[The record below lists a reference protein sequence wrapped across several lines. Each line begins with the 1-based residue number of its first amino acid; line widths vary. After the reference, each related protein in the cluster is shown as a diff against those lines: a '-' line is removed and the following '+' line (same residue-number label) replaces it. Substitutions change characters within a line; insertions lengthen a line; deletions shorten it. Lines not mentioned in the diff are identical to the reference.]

1 MGGETSSLDILHT
14 ITKLRRGEVD
24 LLKYV
29 GSFCDRIEAEDP
41 KIHALVPGT
50 FDRAR
55 CLKQASKL
63 LEQYPDPEAR
73 PPLFGVPVG
82 VKDIFRVAG
91 FPTRAGSKLPAELF
105 AGEEAT
111 CVSRLKG
118 AGAIIMGKTETTEF
132 AWMEPGPTRNPHNLE
147 HTPGGSS
154 SGSAAGVAAGFFP
167 FALGTQTAGS
177 IIRPAAYCGI
187 VGFKPTF
194 GRIPVSGVIPFS
206 PSADQVG
213 FFCEDPSGVGIF
225 ASILAEDWQ
234 SPFES
239 HQERQPVLGVPEG
252 PYLAQ
257 AAENAREH
265 FERGLTMLIG
275 AGYPIKRIDCL
286 SDIEMVNQCHR
297 RMIAAEM
304 ARVHSVWFKSYTHL
318 YRKRTVETIEQG
330 LAIADDE
337 LERLRSGRLPFREE
351 LEQLTRSEKIDCW
364 ICPSTTDHA
373 PPGLESTGSPTMN
386 IPWTYAGL
394 PTISLPAGMDS
405 SGLPLGI
412 QVVGR
417 YRKDEDLVVAAEGI
431 FPIISAG

>member
-1 MGGETSSLDILHT
+1 LNTLHT
-14 ITKLRRGEVD
+14 ITALRRGEVD
-24 LLKYV
+24 LLKYER
-29 GSFCDRIEAEDP
+29 SLCDRIEAEDP
-41 KIHALVPGT
+41 KIQALVPGT

-55 CLKQASKL
+55 VLNHASKL
-63 LEQYPDPEAR
+63 LEQYPDPKTR

-105 AGEEAT
+105 EGEESM

-132 AWMEPGPTRNPHNLE
+132 AWMEPAPTRNPHNLE

-187 VGFKPTF
+187 VGFKPSF
-194 GRIPVSGVIPFS
+194 GRIPTSGVIPFS
-206 PSADQVG
+206 PSADHVG
-213 FFCEDPSGVGIF
+213 FFCEEPSGVGIF

-234 SPFES
+234 SPLEG
-239 HQERQPVLGVPEG
+239 HQERRLVLGVPEG
-252 PYLAQ
+252 PYLTQ

-265 FERGLTMLIG
+265 FERGLTKLIG
-275 AGYPIKRIDCL
+275 AGYSIKRIDCL
-286 SDIEMVNQCHR
+286 SDIETVNHRHR
-297 RMIAAEM
+297 RMIAAEL
-304 ARVHSVWFKSYTHL
+304 ARVHFTWFTSYRHL

-330 LAIADDE
+330 FTIADDE
-337 LERLRSGRLPFREE
+337 LQRLRSGRLAFREE
-351 LEQLTRSEKIDCW
+351 LEQLMRSERIACW

-394 PTISLPAGMDS
+394 PTISLPAGLDRA
-405 SGLPLGI
+405 GLPLGI

-417 YRKDEDLVVAAEGI
+417 HRKDEDLVVAAEEM
-431 FPIISAG
+431 FPIILAG

>member
-1 MGGETSSLDILHT
+1 
-14 ITKLRRGEVD
+14 
-24 LLKYV
+24 LLKHV
-29 GSFCDRIEAEDP
+29 SRLCDRIEAEDP

-55 CLKQASKL
+55 CLKQASGL

-73 PPLFGVPVG
+73 PFLFGVPVG

-91 FPTRAGSKLPAELF
+91 YPTRAGSKLPAELF
-105 AGEEAT
+105 AGEEAM
-111 CVSRLKG
+111 CVSRLKV

-177 IIRPAAYCGI
+177 ITRPAAYCGI
-187 VGFKPTF
+187 VGFKPSF
-194 GRIPVSGVIPFS
+194 GRIPTSGVIPFS
-206 PSADQVG
+206 PSADHVG
-213 FFCEDPSGVGIF
+213 FFCEEPSGVGIF
-225 ASILAEDWQ
+225 AAFLAEGWRLPSE
-234 SPFES
+234 SP
-239 HQERQPVLGVPEG
+239 QQVRPVLGVPEG
-252 PYLAQ
+252 PYLTQ
-257 AAENAREH
+257 AAKNAREY
-265 FERGLTMLIG
+265 FERGLMKLIS

-286 SDIEMVNQCHR
+286 SDIESVNQCHR

-304 ARVHSVWFKSYTHL
+304 TRVHSAWFKSYGHL

-330 LAIADDE
+330 LTTSE
-337 LERLRSGRLPFREE
+337 TQLERLRSGRLPFREE
-351 LEQLTRSEKIDCW
+351 LEQLMRSERIDCW

-373 PPGLESTGSPTMN
+373 PAGLESTGSPTMN
-386 IPWTYAGL
+386 VPWTYAGL

-417 YRKDEDLVVAAEGI
+417 YRKDEDLLVAAEGM

>member
-1 MGGETSSLDILHT
+1 LNNLHT
-14 ITKLRRGEVD
+14 VSALRGGEVD
-24 LLKYV
+24 LLEHLR
-29 GSFCDRIEAEDP
+29 SLCDRIEVEDS
-41 KIHALVPGT
+41 KIHALVPRT

-55 CLKQASKL
+55 ILNHASKL
-63 LEQYPDPEAR
+63 LEQHPDPKTR

-105 AGEEAT
+105 EGEEAT

-118 AGAIIMGKTETTEF
+118 AGVIIMGKTETTEF
-132 AWMEPGPTRNPHNLE
+132 AWMEPAPTRNPRNLE

-154 SGSAAGVAAGFFP
+154 SGSAAGVAAGFFL

-187 VGFKPTF
+187 VGFKPSF
-194 GRIPVSGVIPFS
+194 GRIPTSGVIPFS
-206 PSADQVG
+206 PSADHVG
-213 FFCEDPSGVGIF
+213 FFCEEPSGVGIF

-234 SPFES
+234 SPLEK
-239 HQERQPVLGVPEG
+239 HRERRPALGVPEG
-252 PYLAQ
+252 PYLTQ

-265 FERGLTMLIG
+265 FERGLTKLIG
-275 AGYPIKRIDCL
+275 AGYAIKRIDCL
-286 SDIEMVNQCHR
+286 SDIETVNHCHR
-297 RMIAAEM
+297 RMITAEM
-304 ARVHSVWFKSYTHL
+304 ARVHSARFASYRNL

-330 LAIADDE
+330 LTIADDE
-337 LERLRSGRLPFREE
+337 LERLRSGRLAFRED
-351 LEQLTRSEKIDCW
+351 LEQLMRSERIACW

-394 PTISLPAGMDS
+394 PTISLPAGLDRA
-405 SGLPLGI
+405 GLPLGI

-417 YRKDEDLVVAAEGI
+417 HRKDEDLVVAAEEM

>member
-1 MGGETSSLDILHT
+1 MNILHT

-29 GSFCDRIEAEDP
+29 RSLCDRIEAEDP

-55 CLKQASKL
+55 CLKQVSRL
-63 LEQYPDPEAR
+63 LEQYPDPETR
-73 PPLFGVPVG
+73 PLLFGVPVG

-91 FPTRAGSKLPAELF
+91 YPTQAGCKLPAELF
-105 AGEEAT
+105 EGKEAT
-111 CVSRLKG
+111 CVSRLRV

-132 AWMEPGPTRNPHNLE
+132 AWMEPGPTRNPHHLE

-177 IIRPAAYCGI
+177 ITRPAAYCGI

-194 GRIPVSGVIPFS
+194 GRIPASGVIPFS
-206 PSADQVG
+206 PSADHVG

-225 ASILAEDWQ
+225 ASVLAEEWQ
-234 SPFES
+234 LPFES
-239 HQERQPVLGVPEG
+239 APQGRPVLGVPEG

-257 AAENAREH
+257 AAENAREY
-265 FERGLTMLIG
+265 FERGLMKLIG

-286 SDIEMVNQCHR
+286 SAIETVNQCHR

-304 ARVHSVWFKSYTHL
+304 ARVHSVWFKSYGHL

-330 LAIADDE
+330 LAISEAQ
-337 LERLRSGRLPFREE
+337 LKRLRSGRLPFREE
-351 LEQLTRSEKIDCW
+351 LGQLMRSERIDCW
-364 ICPSTTDHA
+364 ICPSATDHA

-412 QVVGR
+412 QLVGH
-417 YRKDEDLVVAAEGI
+417 YAKDEELVVCAEGL
-431 FPIISAG
+431 FPVLSGG

>member
-1 MGGETSSLDILHT
+1 MNNLHT
-14 ITKLRRGEVD
+14 VSALRGGEVD
-24 LLKYV
+24 LLEHLR
-29 GSFCDRIEAEDP
+29 SLCDRIEVEDS
-41 KIHALVPGT
+41 KIHALVPRT

-55 CLKQASKL
+55 ILNHASKL
-63 LEQYPDPEAR
+63 LEQHPDPKTR

-105 AGEEAT
+105 EGEEAT

-118 AGAIIMGKTETTEF
+118 AGVIIMGKTETTEF
-132 AWMEPGPTRNPHNLE
+132 AWMEPAPTRNPRNLE

-154 SGSAAGVAAGFFP
+154 SGSAAGVAAGFFL

-187 VGFKPTF
+187 VGFKPSF
-194 GRIPVSGVIPFS
+194 GRIPTSGVIPFS
-206 PSADQVG
+206 PSADHVG
-213 FFCEDPSGVGIF
+213 FFCEGPSGVGIF

-234 SPFES
+234 SPLEK
-239 HQERQPVLGVPEG
+239 HRERRPALGVPEG
-252 PYLAQ
+252 PYLTQ

-265 FERGLTMLIG
+265 FERGLTKLIG
-275 AGYPIKRIDCL
+275 AGYAIKRIDCL
-286 SDIEMVNQCHR
+286 SDIETVNHCHR
-297 RMIAAEM
+297 RMITAEM
-304 ARVHSVWFKSYTHL
+304 ARVHSARFASYRNL

-330 LAIADDE
+330 LTIADDE
-337 LERLRSGRLPFREE
+337 LERLRSGRLAFRED
-351 LEQLTRSEKIDCW
+351 LEQLMRSERIACW

-394 PTISLPAGMDS
+394 PTISLPAGLDRA
-405 SGLPLGI
+405 GLPLGI

-417 YRKDEDLVVAAEGI
+417 HRKDEDLVVAAEEM